1 MCSEATKI
9 VTAGTCDRLGDKIH
23 MCREV
28 FSGTSTDRYCHHSA
42 GLDDITVI
50 PIYTYIYLFTHTMCV
65 VYTAVHEIHKETTS
79 CYWFKALNNTER
91 TMSRESLSLKE
102 NQVVERDCHKETTQW
117 FKVMNNTERTMSRDR
132 LSLRENRETMSR
144 ERLSLK
150 GNQT

>member
-1 MCSEATKI
+1 
-9 VTAGTCDRLGDKIH
+9 
-23 MCREV
+23 
-28 FSGTSTDRYCHHSA
+28 
-42 GLDDITVI
+42 
-50 PIYTYIYLFTHTMCV
+50 MCV